1 MTAPSPAA
9 APVSA
14 WNIANALTVLRMVLV
29 PVFLVV
35 LFHDDG
41 EDSAW
46 RVLAFAIFALASVTD
61 RIDGE
66 IARKRGLV
74 TDFGKIADPIAD
86 KALIG
91 AALIGLSLLDELPWW
106 VTVIVLVREVGV
118 TLLRFFVI
126 RHGVMPAS
134 RGGKVKTLL
143 QALGIGLLILPLGGV
158 PGRRRAAD
166 HVRRRHR
173 HRGDRRRLRRPRGA
187 AAADVR
193 AHRAQAGPPR
203 AAAVTEAVAREVHEL
218 LLAAAADPRCRGVA
232 HRRGPG
238 CGDHRRTRRL
248 GDLSRRCHRLRHRAE
263 GPLLGV
269 DADLLAQ
276 RGPVDAEVA
285 AAMADGVRAR
295 LAATYGLA
303 TTGVA
308 GPDPQDGH
316 PPGEVHVAVA
326 GPEGV
331 RAVRLD
337 LAGDRAEVRA
347 AGVHAA
353 LVLLRDTLLDGR
365 ERNAMITALHSTT
378 PPHRIRWEPAE
389 RSARQGGRPR

>member
-158 PGRRRAAD
+158 LD
-166 HVRRRHR
+166 
-173 HRGDRRRLRRPRGA
+173 
-187 AAADVR
+187 DV
-193 AHRAQAGPPR
+193 ALLIMY
-203 AAAVTEAVAREVHEL
+203 AAVIVTVV
-218 LLAAAADPRCRGVA
+218 
-232 HRRGPG
+232 
-238 CGDHRRTRRL
+238 T
-248 GDLSRRCHRLRHRAE
+248 
-263 GPLLGV
+263 GV
-269 DADLLAQ
+269 DY
-276 RGPVDAEVA
+276 VA
-285 AAMADGVRAR
+285 
-295 LAATYGLA
+295 
-303 TTGVA
+303 
-308 GPDPQDGH
+308 
-316 PPGEVHVAVA
+316 
-326 GPEGV
+326 
-331 RAVRLD
+331 RAVRLRRTSERTV
-337 LAGDRAEVRA
+337 LKRARRA
-347 AGVHAA
+347 QQ
-353 LVLLRDTLLDGR
+353 
-365 ERNAMITALHSTT
+365 
-378 PPHRIRWEPAE
+378 P
-389 RSARQGGRPR
+389 